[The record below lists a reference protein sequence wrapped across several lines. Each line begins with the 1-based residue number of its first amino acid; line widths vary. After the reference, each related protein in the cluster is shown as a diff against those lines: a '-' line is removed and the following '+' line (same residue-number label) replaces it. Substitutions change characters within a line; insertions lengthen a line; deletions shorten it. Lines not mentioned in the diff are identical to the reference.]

1 MNFAQRSWL
10 PWHFQRFFLKV
21 KGTHPGVRAF
31 VKFPEQTVSNT
42 LLSMQTFQLMESLLG
57 DLPQTLDFHIGH

>member
-10 PWHFQRFFLKV
+10 PWHFQCFFLKV
-21 KGTHPGVRAF
+21 KGTQPGVRAF